1 MEPRSVSDPTPALRR
16 ARGGDAHAIRELV
29 VAAYAPY
36 IPLLGRTPIPMLTDH
51 AAAIRDHDV
60 WVLEAE
66 GVIVGVIELI
76 PYPDHLWIENVAVTP
91 RSQGRGFGRRLLGHA
106 EEEARRREL
115 PEIRLL
121 TNERYVA
128 NIAMYTRYG
137 YRETHRRPHLGTD
150 LVHFAKTPG
159 S

>member
-1 MEPRSVSDPTPALRR
+1 MEPRSASDPTPALRR

-36 IPLLGRTPIPMLTDH
+36 VPLLGRTPIPMLTDH

-66 GVIVGVIELI
+66 
-76 PYPDHLWIENVAVTP
+76 
-91 RSQGRGFGRRLLGHA
+91 
-106 EEEARRREL
+106 EEARRREL
-115 PEIRLL
+115 PEIRML

-150 LVHFAKTPG
+150 LVHFTKAPG